1 MLAYIINMSQSV
13 SPESHGGEGNT
24 KPPLKARGWCFTWNN
39 YLDDDFEAIK
49 SWLSQ
54 KSHWVLGKE
63 RGSEA
68 GTPHLQG
75 YFYGKQQ
82 IRFDTLKRLW
92 PKCHWE
98 VARADHKAQLTY
110 CSKDGDYVTN
120 MEKPNIKETLL
131 NKQYGNV
138 SWHPW
143 QQEVLDLID
152 LEPDD
157 RTINWYW
164 EPTGRVGKS
173 FLAKYIA
180 LTNEII
186 IADGKRDNVFNQIN
200 QAVNVEGKTVRI
212 IILDVPRHQL
222 EYINY
227 GMLEQIKNGMIYSGK
242 YEGGQIFMDYVH
254 VIVFANRPPDVSKMS
269 EDRWNIRQITPSST
283 PADGTIPPGYWAPG
297 GPKGYRLAPRC
308 SGSEFEV

>member
-13 SPESHGGEGNT
+13 SHESQAGEGNT
-24 KPPLKARGWCFTWNN
+24 NPPLRARGWCFTWNN
-39 YLDDDFEAIK
+39 YSDEDFKNIK
-49 SWLSQ
+49 TWMSQ
-54 KSHWVLGKE
+54 KSHWVVGKE
-63 RGSEA
+63 IAPETQ
-68 GTPHLQG
+68 TPHLQG

-82 IRFDTLKRLW
+82 IRFETLKRLW

-98 VARADHKAQLTY
+98 VARGDHRSQLTY
-110 CSKDGDYVTN
+110 CTKAGAYETN
-120 MEKPNIKETLL
+120 MEKLDIKKFLL
-131 NKQYGNV
+131 KKQYATV
-138 SWHPW
+138 VWQPW
-143 QQEVLDLID
+143 QQEVLDLLD

-157 RTINWYW
+157 RTIHWFW

-242 YEGGQIFMDYVH
+242 YEGGQIFLDWVH
-254 VIVFANRPPDVSKMS
+254 VLIFANQPPDERKMS
-269 EDRWNIRQITPSST
+269 ADRWNIRQIAPSSA
-283 PADGTIPPGYWAPG
+283 PGLGTIPPGYWAPG
-297 GPKGYRLAPRC
+297 GPRGIAPLQDAQAL
-308 SGSEFEV
+308 GFEI